1 MFRAEVRFYREI
13 APVVG
18 VRVPA
23 CFEADESEHGTRL
36 VLEDLADWQP
46 GADPVVAAAVL
57 STMHRRWQG
66 QARQRWPWLR
76 PVGAAADLVADRF
89 DRVWP
94 HTAARRE
101 LTDGV
106 RVLGERLVG
115 QVVSVTRAVA
125 TAGPLTL
132 IHGDAALRNWRTG
145 PGGLVALLDWED
157 VSWAPGAVDLAWL
170 LVSSVDPA
178 RWDEVIDAYGPVT
191 GLAVALPAASVQ
203 GLLCLAPTIQDSP
216 EASGW
221 VRRLDA
227 AAHRL

>member
-1 MFRAEVRFYREI
+1 M
-13 APVVG
+13 VG

-23 CFEADESEHGTRL
+23 CYEADESDHGTRL

-57 STMHRRWQG
+57 SG
-66 QARQRWPWLR
+66 
-76 PVGAAADLVADRF
+76 
-89 DRVWP
+89 
-94 HTAARRE
+94 
-101 LTDGV
+101 
-106 RVLGERLVG
+106 
-115 QVVSVTRAVA
+115 
-125 TAGPLTL
+125 
-132 IHGDAALRNWRTG
+132 I
-145 PGGLVALLDWED
+145 
-157 VSWAPGAVDLAWL
+157 VDLAWL

-191 GLAVALPAASVQ
+191 GLAAALPAASVQ
-203 GLLCLAPTIQDSP
+203 GLLRLVPTIQDSP